1 MSAKT
6 PDVNCNNTF
15 KCDVNETNRLD
26 DEVFSE
32 NEEYDPA
39 CIDLLEGEA
48 INEGELD
55 SWLHAP
61 DLCKKDASA
70 VHVNRASLGTK
81 PSNSTYDLGNNSGR
95 KSHVESVNSTKSVCD
110 ASFTNS
116 QIDFI
121 LAEQAKTQQNSSV
134 SLVDFDEVDDDDFLF
149 SSETKKVNGE
159 NILSDN
165 FLGSETNPGLRASPI
180 PLAADMDAY
189 VTNTPPPR
197 RNSPQISSPFQSPI
211 DTRQRPFSISS
222 TTASPIR
229 PGNVIA
235 STPFHGRHFSLP
247 PDGIPHQPTPEAA
260 VHAIEF
266 VVNKP
271 NSNQTFDAGNTA
283 VVCGNSTFTA
293 KPAEPTANLTFNA
306 IPSVSEKGTF
316 ITDSTFNIS
325 NNKTVD
331 AEQRNATYNFK
342 SEQPIS
348 EVVNTTFN
356 KVQPNSTCINT
367 TFNKEQH
374 ASTHINTTFNKEQH
388 ASSCVNTTFNK
399 DQPNSTQINTTFNKD
414 QPKLTHTN
422 INTTF
427 NADQPSQTHNNIT
440 FNTTTPQQS
449 NTTYPTTNSTF
460 NMGNQ
465 QMEVSPINEETFN
478 SPDNIIANSTFNKG
492 PCPDSNDKDRT
503 FDVGTSH
510 DVQMSSQSPS
520 SESTN
525 ADSSKEL
532 ESETM
537 NCSKHSIT
545 SKSKLRKPLSSVGN
559 SSESGIKSGIPMK
572 RSSRLVAPRMNTA
585 AISRIQKTAQSTN
598 VDENA
603 TTLMKPP
610 TSTTS
615 LRKPQ
620 PRKSIAVPR
629 KSLLPPGQTKSR
641 LTTAPATQH
650 TRVNKQSPPKSSDPP
665 TDNPRTPSKR
675 KAESPKHAGRAA
687 KFEGPRTEAT
697 STRPGHTSSLRHSGV
712 VTSRI
717 ASLAN
722 RPSNKRPQATSTPS
736 TRASISSTH
745 STSQSSISNS
755 NVTKTR
761 TSTTKPVTKTTKR
774 VPKKKPVSNTSQC
787 AVAMATLLDY
797 VINKLD
803 GLSAP
808 QLASDKQ
815 QLSRLVSEQSQT
827 NTDLATRVTEL
838 EASLTESR
846 EAHHRDVTEATERHQ
861 SDVTALEQ
869 KHETE
874 LTKVKNQVNDLTQ
887 RVEQEKDEHEQVV
900 TAMRDVHSK
909 AVSALENSHSAALE
923 ELRLEWAQERND
935 IEQETAD
942 LRERMDEKVQEK
954 VQELVQPYI
963 TAHEDNKSLRAVL
976 EMKSAEQH
984 KLQIEMS
991 QQSDQ
996 HTELRAL
1003 RDQVIA
1009 LQQKNE
1015 DLQTQVH
1022 DKNAE
1027 QRLMNKELDQLRQTT
1042 DEQHHSMKNQ
1052 QQRIEELNYRLTS
1065 PSTSPA
1071 SPFNPVFTQSPT
1083 ANQTPDLGNPFGS
1096 SRRKPSDRTHSSL
1109 TAVQN
1114 DHRSP
1119 IITTTPQK
1127 EVRT

>member
-39 CIDLLEGEA
+39 CMDLLEGKA

-70 VHVNRASLGTK
+70 VHVNKASFVTK
-81 PSNSTYDLGNNSGR
+81 PSNSTYDLGNCSGR
-95 KSHVESVNSTKSVCD
+95 KSQVESVNSTKSVCD

-149 SSETKKVNGE
+149 SSEAKKINGE

-165 FLGSETNPGLRASPI
+165 FLDSETNPGLRASPI

-189 VTNTPPPR
+189 VTNTPPQR

-247 PDGIPHQPTPEAA
+247 PDGIPNQPAPEAA

-266 VVNKP
+266 VVTKP
-271 NSNQTFDAGNTA
+271 SSNQTFDAGNTA

-293 KPAEPTANLTFNA
+293 KPAEPTANTTFNTV
-306 IPSVSEKGTF
+306 PSVSEKETF
-316 ITDSTFNIS
+316 ITDSTFNVA
-325 NNKTVD
+325 NNETVD
-331 AEQRNATYNFK
+331 AEQQSSQRGNATFK
-342 SEQPIS
+342 TEQPIS

-356 KVQPNSTCINT
+356 KEQHASTCINT
-367 TFNKEQH
+367 TFNKDQPNL
-374 ASTHINTTFNKEQH
+374 TQINTTFNKEQQ
-388 ASSCVNTTFNK
+388 ASSC
-399 DQPNSTQINTTFNKD
+399 INTTFNKE
-414 QPKLTHTN
+414 QPKLTHAN

-440 FNTTTPQQS
+440 FNAPTPQQS
-449 NTTYPTTNSTF
+449 NTTYSTSNSTF

-478 SPDNIIANSTFNKG
+478 SPDNVIANSTFNKG
-492 PCPDSNDKDRT
+492 PCPNSNDKDRT

-510 DVQMSSQSPS
+510 DVQMNSQSPS

-537 NCSKHSIT
+537 NCSKQSIT

-585 AISRIQKTAQSTN
+585 AISRIQARSPQKTAQSTN

-641 LTTAPATQH
+641 LSTAPAPHH
-650 TRVNKQSPPKSSDPP
+650 TRVNKPSPPKPSDPP

-687 KFEGPRTEAT
+687 KFEGPRNEAT

-717 ASLAN
+717 ASLTN
-722 RPSNKRPQATSTPS
+722 RPSNKRPQASTSS
-736 TRASISSTH
+736 TRASISSAH
-745 STSQSSISNS
+745 STPQPSIPNS
-755 NVTKTR
+755 NVAKTR
-761 TSTTKPVTKTTKR
+761 SSTTKPVTKTTKR

-827 NTDLATRVTEL
+827 NTDLATRVSEL
-838 EASLTESR
+838 EASLTQSR
-846 EAHHRDVTEATERHQ
+846 EAHHRDVTEATERHL

-887 RVEQEKDEHEQVV
+887 KVEQEKDEHEQVV

-909 AVSALENSHSAALE
+909 AISALENSHSAALE

-976 EMKSAEQH
+976 EMKNAEQH

-1027 QRLMNKELDQLRQTT
+1027 QRLMKKELDQLRQTM

-1065 PSTSPA
+1065 PNTSPA

-1096 SRRKPSDRTHSSL
+1096 SRRKTSDRTHSSL